1 MNICLSRG
9 KLVRG
14 FNLRGRK
21 MSKLITTILG
31 VLLIIS
37 VLFTISAVVFR
48 SMTLYIVGLVILAC
62 VILGIFVF
70 DNDED

>member
-1 MNICLSRG
+1 
-9 KLVRG
+9 
-14 FNLRGRK
+14 
-21 MSKLITTILG
+21 MSKLITIILG

-62 VILGIFVF
+62 VLLGIFVF

>member
-1 MNICLSRG
+1 
-9 KLVRG
+9 
-14 FNLRGRK
+14 

-48 SMTLYIVGLVILAC
+48 SMTLYIVSLVILAC
-62 VILGIFVF
+62 VLLGIFVF

>member
-1 MNICLSRG
+1 
-9 KLVRG
+9 
-14 FNLRGRK
+14 

-31 VLLIIS
+31 LLLIIS
-37 VLFTISAVVFR
+37 VLFTISAVVFS

>member
-1 MNICLSRG
+1 MNICLSRE

-14 FNLRGRK
+14 FKLRGRK
-21 MSKLITTILG
+21 MSKLTTSILG
-31 VLLIIS
+31 ILLIIS

-62 VILGIFVF
+62 VLLGIFVF